1 MPNLLAAAKQRP
13 TEPGTCFLYYFSV
26 YVNLF
31 KELFSFVAN
40 RCISEKRVQRYRL
53 FQYPPNISAIIF
65 QKRWIFDI
73 DQAGKGHAAAMRLP
87 TQPKKR
93 KQEAD
98 EKRKQEADKKRKHK
112 ADQIRAFHGP
122 FKQTLESTN
131 THY

>member
-53 FQYPPNISAIIF
+53 FQCPPNISAIIF

-73 DQAGKGHAAAMRLP
+73 DQAGKGLAAEMRLP

-93 KQEAD
+93 KQPIPLERNRQDFFFSTPA
-98 EKRKQEADKKRKHK
+98 EN
-112 ADQIRAFHGP
+112 AF
-122 FKQTLESTN
+122 FSS
-131 THY
+131 